1 MKNKEKLQD
10 ILKKLKF
17 SEIEEGYEYSNKK
30 CTVYINGEDNISII
44 STVNMDIEY
53 LSIPS
58 MKVYDDKFLSKV
70 LKSLSLI

>member
-10 ILKKLKF
+10 ILKKFKF

-58 MKVYDDKFLSKV
+58 LKVYDSSFLSKV
-70 LKSLSLI
+70 FKSLGVL

>member
-1 MKNKEKLQD
+1 MKKKERLQD
-10 ILKKLKF
+10 ILIKLRF
-17 SEIEEGYEYSNKK
+17 TATEDGYEYHNKK
-30 CTVYINGEDNISII
+30 CTIYINGEDNISII
-44 STVNMDIEY
+44 STADMDMEF